1 MTPNQRTAGP
11 TRHFA
16 ARLVSRRSTLCR
28 ILLLG
33 TPILFGAARALA
45 QDIEAPSMA
54 QAIQELKP
62 GKYLWF
68 PEVAPAGPVL
78 LVVSLKAQRA
88 YVYRNGVPIGVTTIS
103 SGKAGYETPTGIFTI
118 LQKHVD
124 HKSNLYDDA
133 PMPFMQRLTWDGVA
147 LHAGNVPGYPAS
159 HGCIRLPLAFARLL
173 FGVSRLGM
181 TVFIAQDQPVPRLAP
196 TPDFLR
202 GDAAGREEDAGE
214 IWTPQAAPSG
224 PLSIVISAADQ
235 RILVLRNG
243 VRIGAARVRI
253 EGAVTEPAA
262 YSLTGIEGD
271 QFRWVRL
278 ALPNQ
283 PAGAQSAVS
292 QEERARLRLPAAF
305 QQKMRA
311 ILTPGTVAIVTPDSL
326 ASGSA
331 GEQLTVISSEEGQ

>member
-1 MTPNQRTAGP
+1 MTESHRIEGLV
-11 TRHFA
+11 RHFGA
-16 ARLVSRRSTLCR
+16 QLVSRRWTLGG

-33 TPILFGAARALA
+33 MPMSFGSTRALA
-45 QDIEAPSMA
+45 QDIATPSMM
-54 QAIQELKP
+54 QAIQDLKP
-62 GKYLWF
+62 GHYLWF
-68 PEVAPAGPVL
+68 PKVAPVGPVL

-88 YVYRNGVPIGVTTIS
+88 YVYRNGVPIGVSTIS
-103 SGKAGYETPTGIFTI
+103 SGKPGYETPTGVFTI

-124 HKSNLYDDA
+124 HKSNLYEDA

-147 LHAGNVPGYPAS
+147 LHAGNIPGYPAS

-181 TVFIAQDQPVPRLAP
+181 TVLIAQDQSVPRLAP

-214 IWTPQAAPSG
+214 IWTPQAALSG

-278 ALPNQ
+278 ALPGQ
-283 PAGAQSAVS
+283 PAGTEGQVN
-292 QEERARLRLPAAF
+292 QEERARLRLPAVF
-305 QQKMRA
+305 QQKVRA

-326 ASGSA
+326 ATGSA
-331 GEQLTVISSEEGQ
+331 GEQLTVISSEEGR